1 MKRRHLQQA
10 VNDAGRQLAPPQ
22 QLSVKNASSP
32 FMVSKLAL

>member
-1 MKRRHLQQA
+1 MKRRYLQQA
-10 VNDAGRQLAPPQ
+10 VKDAGKQLSPPQ